1 MVMKILAIVPSF
13 NEEENITHVIE
24 TIREENPLID
34 ILVVNDC
41 SKDETGALAESTGQA
56 SVVNLSSNL
65 GIGGA
70 VQTGF
75 KYAMRTGYDI
85 AFQFDGDG
93 QHLASE
99 IKILLDPIL
108 RNEADV
114 VIGSRFCQQQNGFR
128 STLLRRKGIKVFEML
143 NSLLI
148 KQRITDNTSGFRA
161 YCRRAIHFLAEN
173 YPEDYPEPEAVLLL
187 GKNGFRLKE
196 VPVCMQERKRGNSSI
211 TGTKSGYYM
220 IKVLLAVL
228 VTAIRPR
235 TAKD

>member
-13 NEEENITHVIE
+13 NEAENITDVIQS
-24 TIREENPLID
+24 IKEENPLID

-75 KYAMRTGYDI
+75 KYAMRKDYDI

-99 IKILLDPIL
+99 IKTLLDPIL
-108 RNEADV
+108 HHEADV
-114 VIGSRFCQQQNGFR
+114 VIGSRF
-128 STLLRRKGIKVFEML
+128 
-143 NSLLI
+143 
-148 KQRITDNTSGFRA
+148 
-161 YCRRAIHFLAEN
+161 
-173 YPEDYPEPEAVLLL
+173 
-187 GKNGFRLKE
+187 
-196 VPVCMQERKRGNSSI
+196 
-211 TGTKSGYYM
+211 
-220 IKVLLAVL
+220 
-228 VTAIRPR
+228 
-235 TAKD
+235 